1 MGLLDVSLVIL
12 TTTAINSDKPEP
24 LNCPDVHWHCDRF
37 AVYDI
42 INKVAIHV

>member
-12 TTTAINSDKPEP
+12 TTTAINSDNSEP
-24 LNCPDVHWHCDRF
+24 LNCPDVLWHCDRF
-37 AVYDI
+37 VVYDI